1 MTPSDCID
9 HGKKGTYY
17 SAYCKRLGKNIGLH
31 RQVLAEKLGINV
43 EDMDGVAMHLCDNK
57 RCINPD
63 HLVLGTQSENIL
75 SAHSNGLVPR
85 NQPTNSL
92 SEDLR
97 VLIRES
103 DLGTRELARSLGIHH
118 STVSRIRNGKSK

>member
-31 RQVLAEKLGINV
+31 RQVLAEKLGVNV
-43 EDMDGVAMHLCDNK
+43 EDMDGVAM
-57 RCINPD
+57 
-63 HLVLGTQSENIL
+63 
-75 SAHSNGLVPR
+75 
-85 NQPTNSL
+85 
-92 SEDLR
+92 
-97 VLIRES
+97 
-103 DLGTRELARSLGIHH
+103 HH